1 MAGLIQHDVLVIGG
15 GVVGAA
21 LTLDLRQRGFN
32 ASLLERGPRP
42 SAFDPERGDARVYA
56 VSPSSARYLSELG
69 VWSGVRTTRA
79 HPYRKMQVWEA
90 QGAGSLSFDAAELP
104 VPNLGWIVEHGLL
117 LERLWSALGDAALPE
132 SSVQSL
138 ERLERSVVVETEDG
152 QVHTASLLVAAD
164 GGQSRVRADA
174 GIPVAGWSYEQLGIV
189 CTVRPERSHQ
199 DTAWQRFLETGPL
212 ALLPLADGRVSIV
225 WSADESAAERLL
237 EMDDAAFAQALGAAS
252 QYCLGEIV
260 AVEKRYRF
268 PLRLQQAQQ
277 YVAERVALVGDAAHV
292 IHPLAG
298 QGVNLGLLDAAVL
311 AEEVARAVEQ
321 GRGCADSVALARYQR
336 RRRGENLLMQN
347 AMRGFQ
353 SLFEQRAMPVR
364 WLRNTGM
371 RWVNQ
376 AGPVKGFFA
385 RQAMGRTTDLP
396 ARANPPAFGARADS
410 R

>member
-79 HPYRKMQVWEA
+79 HPYRKMQVWET

-298 QGVNLGLLDAAVL
+298 QGANLGWADARELGALLGQHR
-311 AEEVARAVEQ
+311 E
-321 GRGCADSVALARYQR
+321 GRREPWRLRNLQRYER
-336 RRRGENLLMQN
+336 RRQAANLELMTVTDLLH
-347 AMRGFQ
+347 RGFRWRHPAWNAVRGVGMG
-353 SLFEQRAMPVR
+353 LFD
-364 WLRNTGM
+364 GS
-371 RWVNQ
+371 
-376 AGPVKGFFA
+376 GPVKQTLM
-385 RQAMGRTTDLP
+385 REAMGL
-396 ARANPPAFGARADS
+396 A
-410 R
+410 